1 MPPEQAMGLA
11 KKVDAQSDVWSLG
24 ATLFHVL
31 SGQSVHIA
39 NDMKAM
45 LLASSSARPRSLADA
60 APELSSKVVAVVD
73 RALSYMKAERWP
85 DMVSMRTAWQEAHPH
100 WLSTLPPP
108 RFTADPSFLDPSL
121 LEAASTPSEP
131 RELFDPRELLDEPVP
146 AQKHPG
152 ALPRRAT
159 PPPALPRAPEPERAA
174 ASLGAQVRGAA
185 LSGNERPHE
194 RSPSLQQPVDE
205 PRSPVTTAAAQRS
218 RKWKPVAVAAG
229 VTVLVATLGATMTEL
244 GPWYQSLR
252 QPGWKPPDAWFGP
265 GWTVIFACAAAS
277 ASTAWRDVRDRASR
291 ERVVVLFTANSFFNL
306 LWSALFFR
314 FQRPDWALV
323 EVVLLWLSILALIV
337 YLARRSRPAS
347 LILLPYLAWV
357 TFAGALNAA
366 VVALNP
372 HG

>member
-1 MPPEQAMGLA
+1 
-11 KKVDAQSDVWSLG
+11 
-24 ATLFHVL
+24 
-31 SGQSVHIA
+31 
-39 NDMKAM
+39 MKAM
-45 LLASSSARPRSLADA
+45 LLASSSSRPRSLADA

-85 DMVSMRTAWQEAHPH
+85 DMESMRKAWQEAHPH

-121 LEAASTPSEP
+121 LEAASTASEP
-131 RELFDPRELLDEPVP
+131 RDLFDPRELLDEAVP
-146 AQKHPG
+146 AQRHPG

-159 PPPALPRAPEPERAA
+159 PPPALPRTVAP
-174 ASLGAQVRGAA
+174 RGAEVRVA
-185 LSGNERPHE
+185 AFSGNERRHE
-194 RSPSLQQPVDE
+194 RSASPQQPIDE
-205 PRSPVTTAAAQRS
+205 PGPPVTTAAAQRS
-218 RKWKPVAVAAG
+218 RRWKPVAVAAG

-252 QPGWKPPDAWFGP
+252 QPAWKPPDAWFGP

-277 ASTAWRDVRDRASR
+277 AATAWRDVRDRPSR
-291 ERVVVLFTANSFFNL
+291 ERVVVLFTANAFFNL

-314 FQRPDWALV
+314 FQRPDWALY
-323 EVVLLWLSILALIV
+323 EVAFLWLSILVLIV
-337 YLARRSRPAS
+337 YLARKSRPAS

-366 VVALNP
+366 VVSLNP